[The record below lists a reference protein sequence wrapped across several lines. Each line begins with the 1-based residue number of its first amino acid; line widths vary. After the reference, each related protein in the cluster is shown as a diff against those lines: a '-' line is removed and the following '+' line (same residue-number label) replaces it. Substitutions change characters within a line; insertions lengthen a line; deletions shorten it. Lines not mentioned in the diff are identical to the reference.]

1 MYSPLPLGRIPYTMT
16 NKNGKSTGKS
26 TKSTKPKKGR
36 KMSKRLALYKSP
48 ATKRCTWLE
57 SITNPFG
64 CRPAHVPDEK
74 TGLSGVVTSRYSYRA
89 GISDSTGTST
99 THNNGWFIPPH
110 LGAGLYQLNGAAG
123 GSNLSDLNAAGSSR
137 VNQVNWP
144 NLDSI
149 TSGATEYCRSRMT
162 SMGVRVTY
170 EGTELQRAGRFV
182 AGVIPVTNGALTVA
196 STGTFLS
203 GLSTLTGSVTPSISN
218 LYQSMVYRV
227 ESRIEDGV
235 FEYHWTP
242 NGAPNYQITA
252 GSSATSYLPFTT
264 TGGTAVPPPTF
275 FNGPAS
281 QGCVEGGQFAMVI
294 LILGD
299 TTATA
304 TGTSNVYS
312 FDFIAHWEVIP
323 ENTYNAAY
331 PLEASPFDMAALQV
345 VLNSI
350 PAIPHGGNVSSAG
363 TNVETKKAS
372 ATSTGFSMSG
382 LKEVADTA
390 LAVYRNPAVQLAM
403 KAAFGF

>member
-1 MYSPLPLGRIPYTMT
+1 MT
-16 NKNGKSTGKS
+16 KKKNANKQQQQPKTQPKTGKS
-26 TKSTKPKKGR
+26 RRGR
-36 KMSKRLALYKSP
+36 RRPALYRTP
-48 ATKRCTWLE
+48 TVKRCTWLE

-64 CRPAHVPDEK
+64 CKAAHIPDER
-74 TGLSGVVTSRYSYRA
+74 TGLAGAITSRYSYRA
-89 GISDSTGTST
+89 GVSDSTGTST
-99 THNNGWFIPPH
+99 THNNGWFVPPH
-110 LGAGLYQLNGAAG
+110 LGAGLYQLNGSAG
-123 GSNLSDLNAAGSSR
+123 GSTLSDLNAAGTSR

-149 TSGATEYCRSRMT
+149 TSGATEYCRSRLT
-162 SMGVRVTY
+162 SLGVRVTY

-203 GLSTLTGSVTPSISN
+203 GLSTLTGSVTPSISA
-218 LYQSMVYRV
+218 LYQAMVYRV

-242 NGAPNYQITA
+242 NGVPNYQLTS

-264 TGGTAVPPPTF
+264 TAGAAVAPPTF

-304 TGTSNVYS
+304 TGISNVYS
-312 FDFIAHWEVIP
+312 YDFIAHWEAIP
-323 ENTYNAAY
+323 ENSYNAAY
-331 PLEASPFDMAALQV
+331 PIEDSPYDMRELQV

-350 PAIPHGGNVSSAG
+350 PMVPHGGNRSSAS
-363 TNVETKKAS
+363 TNVETPKAMS
-372 ATSTGFSMSG
+372 TTSGFSFG
-382 LKEVADTA
+382 DLKNVADTA
-390 LAVYRNPAVQLAM
+390 LAVYKNPAVQIAM